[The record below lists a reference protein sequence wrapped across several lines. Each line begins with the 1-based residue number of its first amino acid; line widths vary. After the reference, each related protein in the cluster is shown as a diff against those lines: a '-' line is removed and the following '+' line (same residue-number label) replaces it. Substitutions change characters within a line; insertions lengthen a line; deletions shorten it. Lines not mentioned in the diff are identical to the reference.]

1 MTSALPIPK
10 DTEAIMQSVHVYM
23 GCSTN
28 FGRFNDVL
36 NPVSIRRVIEENFFL
51 LISGKCNDFSKD

>member
-1 MTSALPIPK
+1 MTSASPIPK
-10 DTEAIMQSVHVYM
+10 DTEAIMQSVHEYM

-36 NPVSIRRVIEENFFL
+36 NPVSSRRVADEIFF